1 MQTPTNT
8 GKDQMILNSPT
19 FIPCEINQIQQ
30 NPLQVQIFFHQQKF
44 SAFFYSKVLKMI

>member
-1 MQTPTNT
+1 MQTQTDT

-30 NPLQVQIFFHQQKF
+30 NPLQVQIISSPTEIFGI
-44 SAFFYSKVLKMI
+44 FYSKVLKMI